1 MLRACKLLRNIKGLR
16 HTHDSTPPPRPTLQQ
31 ADAKAGV
38 EEFGCQGVTDVTRF
52 WSLSC
57 GELSGST
64 WNGKHNKQR
73 KDHTSNTNAY
83 YYARPCFLDAF
94 GLGAIVA
101 VGFQGARRFHLLFS
115 ERHERAQLNVPCLY
129 RVAEVALGHQALGLI
144 GVHHV
149 LPKQDASQP
158 TFSLTSLPPRVADKS
173 SSDISE
179 AESVSEQFEEGSTSG
194 FTAEDLLEEDAST
207 EELEMLLEQNLNSA
221 AANLQSVHNS
231 SLPTVLNIMGLHT
244 MKAGD
249 PKVAFRHFSEAAQH
263 GYAKAQ
269 YNLALCYETGQG
281 VIKDE
286 QKAALLFARAAVQGH
301 SAAQYNLALY
311 FLSQHPPRE
320 QVAQQLLEQAADNG
334 LVNAQSYLGVFF
346 TKPPHQD
353 YKKAVKYLTLAAHN
367 KDVTSMYH
375 LGVCYERGHGLAVDL
390 QKARECFEDAAN
402 EGHADA
408 LYNLAIFHQHGLG
421 VKPSHGTPGHSLHA
435 SASAPTLSRVAGQDA
450 WCSTIENVSRAS
462 SGDGLHEATVG
473 MGLGTGSGVGTVLV
487 GGTCGLAA
495 SCC

>member
-286 QKAALLFARAAVQGH
+286 QKA
-301 SAAQYNLALY
+301 
-311 FLSQHPPRE
+311 
-320 QVAQQLLEQAADNG
+320 
-334 LVNAQSYLGVFF
+334 QSYLGVFF

-421 VKPSHGTPGHSLHA
+421 VKPSHGMPGHSLHA

-450 WCSTIENVSRAS
+450 WCSTIESVSRAS

>member
-286 QKAALLFARAAVQGH
+286 QKA
-301 SAAQYNLALY
+301 
-311 FLSQHPPRE
+311 
-320 QVAQQLLEQAADNG
+320 
-334 LVNAQSYLGVFF
+334 QSYLGVFF